1 MNTRLP
7 LEGTYLLRTK
17 EHVSPARRNIFPF
30 YLIPFLRTYPL
41 KKNAPACIYMRMQ
54 IVLVKA
60 GLPDAQT
67 ISDMQKKS
75 FQKLLETYRDY
86 DTNPGAESIQKI
98 IARMEQRET
107 QYYFIRHNQMNV
119 GAIRVVCMDGGTLCR
134 ISPIFILP
142 EERNK
147 GYAQETLR
155 TVEGMYTPQKW
166 ILDTILEEK
175 GNCYVYEKAGYRQTG
190 EVKTLKEGMH
200 LVHYEKTIV

>member
-1 MNTRLP
+1 M
-7 LEGTYLLRTK
+7 
-17 EHVSPARRNIFPF
+17 FPF
-30 YLIPFLRTYPL
+30 CLIPFLRAYPL
-41 KKNAPACIYMRMQ
+41 QKLSPVCIYMSMK
-54 IVLVKA
+54 VELVQA

-75 FQKLLETYRDY
+75 FQKLLEHCRDY

-107 QYYFIRHNQMNV
+107 QYYSIRHNQMNV
-119 GAIRVVCMDGGTLCR
+119 GAIRVICMDGGTLCR

-147 GYAQETLR
+147 EYAQETLR
-155 TVEGMYTPQKW
+155 TLEGMYTPQKW

-200 LVHYEKTIV
+200 LVHYEKTVV

>member
-7 LEGTYLLRTK
+7 LEGICS
-17 EHVSPARRNIFPF
+17 HS
-30 YLIPFLRTYPL
+30 YLIPFLRIYPL
-41 KKNAPACIYMRMQ
+41 QKLSPVCIYMSMK
-54 IVLVKA
+54 VELVQA